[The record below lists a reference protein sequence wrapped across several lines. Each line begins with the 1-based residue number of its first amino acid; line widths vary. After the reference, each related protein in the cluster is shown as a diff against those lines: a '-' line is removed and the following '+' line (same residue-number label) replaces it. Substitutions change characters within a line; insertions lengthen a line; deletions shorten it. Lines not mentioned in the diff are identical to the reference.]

1 MLSKKLS
8 TNFTKIISLN
18 SLGERTFHHGISV
31 LCCYDPDGVI
41 LKFIKGEIS
50 EFLIIQTLQQQH
62 TKKSS
67 FRLFVWL
74 VCWTGNFFSSHT
86 LCRLSHELPL

>member
-50 EFLIIQTLQQQH
+50 EFLIIQTHYNNNIQKNH
-62 TKKSS
+62 
-67 FRLFVWL
+67 LFVSL
-74 VCWTGNFFSSHT
+74 FGLFVGPGIFF
-86 LCRLSHELPL
+86 LAYFMLPLS